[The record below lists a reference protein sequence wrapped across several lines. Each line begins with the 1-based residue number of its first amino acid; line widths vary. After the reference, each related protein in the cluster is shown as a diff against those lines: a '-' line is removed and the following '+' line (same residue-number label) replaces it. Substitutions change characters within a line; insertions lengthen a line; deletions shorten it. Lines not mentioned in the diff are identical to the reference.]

1 VNGPS
6 RRAAERKPTADWF
19 KNWSNEYDETLG
31 KMTRHH
37 RMLELAVRL
46 SRVRDGERVLDI
58 GCGTGLLSLTFL
70 RKADCRVLG
79 IDASGE
85 MLSYFEKKIAGL
97 SLGGRVECAVGDA
110 ASMKFKDATFDV
122 IASTVALHHVK
133 DKEPVIRRIFSML
146 KPRGRFVLGE
156 LDMDTTGELTD
167 VRRLKRI
174 LAFFNEEWTQALK
187 DGGVE
192 AFRRMYDN
200 GRKHILNDGEYCVSF
215 HQWKALCRKAG
226 FEHLTVKP
234 VAEAS
239 RYKVLTAV
247 KPAPP
252 KSAAGAEGSAAIQ
265 NHSTTT

>member
-6 RRAAERKPTADWF
+6 KKNPNKKLTVDWF

-46 SRVRDGERVLDI
+46 SRVRDGEKVLDI

-70 RKADCRVLG
+70 RKADCRVTG
-79 IDASGE
+79 IDQSPE

-97 SLGGRVECAVGDA
+97 SLGDRVDCAVGDA
-110 ASMKFKDATFDV
+110 AALKFKDESFDV
-122 IASTVALHHVK
+122 VASTVAMHHIR
-133 DKEPVIRRIFSML
+133 DKEPVIRRVYSIL

-156 LDMDTTGELTD
+156 LDLDTGGELTD

-174 LAFFNEEWTQALK
+174 LSFFNEEWTQALK

-200 GRKHILNDGEYCVSF
+200 GKKHILNDGEYCVSI

-226 FEHLTVKP
+226 FEHITVKP
-234 VAEAS
+234 VTEAS
-239 RYKVLTAV
+239 RYKVLAAF
-247 KPAPP
+247 KPALSR
-252 KSAAGAEGSAAIQ
+252 KSAAAPSAGI
-265 NHSTTT
+265 

>member
-1 VNGPS
+1 MNGPS
-6 RRAAERKPTADWF
+6 QKASGKKLTVDWF

-46 SRVRDGERVLDI
+46 SKVRDGEQVLDI

-70 RKADCRVLG
+70 RKADCRVTG
-79 IDASGE
+79 IDVSGE

-97 SLGGRVECAVGDA
+97 SLSGRVHCTVGDA
-110 ASMKFKDATFDV
+110 ASLKFKDEAFDV
-122 IASTVALHHVK
+122 IASTVAMHHIR
-133 DKEPVIRRIFSML
+133 DKEPVIRNIFSML

-174 LAFFNEEWTQALK
+174 LAFFNEEWVQALK

-200 GRKHILNDGEYCVSF
+200 GKKHILNDGEHCISF

-234 VAEAS
+234 VTEAS
-239 RYKVLTAV
+239 RYKVLVAL
-247 KPAPP
+247 KPAQSQPITRA
-252 KSAAGAEGSAAIQ
+252 SVGTA
-265 NHSTTT
+265 